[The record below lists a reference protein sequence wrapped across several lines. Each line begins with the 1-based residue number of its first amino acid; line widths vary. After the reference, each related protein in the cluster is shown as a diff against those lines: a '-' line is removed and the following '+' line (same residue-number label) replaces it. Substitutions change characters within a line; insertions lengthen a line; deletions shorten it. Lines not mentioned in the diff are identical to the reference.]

1 MYNHP
6 VTQLTLLFFLSAAS
20 FAAPSGGG
28 ASGAKKAPVLE
39 TEAPALETEAPVLET
54 GAPVLGGG
62 GHEPI
67 SWVLRGL
74 ENNFGLQLERAALSS
89 SEDRVDVTLGEF
101 VTRFVAQAR
110 YSSSERRQNRTDF
123 LSTGGVADI
132 FDEELLEL
140 RAGLEKQF
148 VTGARA
154 SFSNVSQRR
163 ENPTTRRA
171 PEVDLGNLEDATA
184 IGPLFTPEFQSTT
197 VLNVTQPLLQGRGG
211 RATLAENRLAEIGV
225 DEAALRVR
233 AAAERLIAQILVTY
247 AEVVFARE
255 NLEVKKE
262 AVELADDL
270 IRENQRRVEEGMMS
284 PIDVTQAQA
293 RRAEAMEEVVSARV
307 FLKERVNRLLSLT
320 QRDFDRDEPVEI
332 GGSVSGLIPGFEGAG
347 VDAARRALTKN
358 ASFLAIV
365 KQVEAEKVRLAFS
378 RDQALPQLDLEA
390 SLGLNGLGADYENSF
405 SDYGSDGRGPDWSVG
420 MTFSVPL
427 NRKAEKAQV
436 RIAKRAKERALME
449 VKQAEIELLVE
460 LENAAQEYAAS
471 LERADFVQD
480 AVRLAAE
487 GLRSEQ
493 SRLVS
498 GVTTSYNVLNQQR
511 DLSFARTR
519 ALAVEVESFSAL
531 VQLYLIKGNLS
542 ETLNLN
548 LDTGDAVAKR

>member
-1 MYNHP
+1 MNYCSA
-6 VTQLTLLFFLSAAS
+6 VQLSLVCFINFTCLTGLSGEETSAEVAEVAEVAAS
-20 FAAPSGGG
+20 EVAGAAAQDEKPAIPAG
-28 ASGAKKAPVLE
+28 A
-39 TEAPALETEAPVLET
+39 
-54 GAPVLGGG
+54 
-62 GHEPI
+62 HEPI

-74 ENNFGLQLERAALSS
+74 ENNFGLQIERSALSS
-89 SEDRVDVTLGEF
+89 SEDRVVVTLGEF

-171 PEVDLGNLEDATA
+171 PDVDLNNLQDPSAV
-184 IGPLFTPEFQSTT
+184 GPLFNPEFQTTT

-211 RATLAENRLAEIGV
+211 RSTLAENRLAEIGV

-233 AAAERLIAQILVTY
+233 AAAERLIGQILVTY

-255 NLEVKKE
+255 NLQVKKE

-270 IRENQRRVEEGMMS
+270 ISENRRRVEEGMMS

-320 QRDFDRDEPVEI
+320 QRDFDRNETVDIE
-332 GGSVSGLIPGFEGAG
+332 GSVNNLIPTFEGEG
-347 VDAARRALTKN
+347 VEVARKALASN

-365 KQVEAEKVRLAFS
+365 KQAEAEDVRLEFS

-390 SLGLNGLGADYENSF
+390 SIGLNGLGADYENSL
-405 SDYGSDGRGPDWSVG
+405 SDYGSENRGPDWSVG

-427 NRKAEKAQV
+427 NRKAEQAQV
-436 RIAKRAKERALME
+436 RIAKRAKEQALME

-460 LENAAQEYAAS
+460 LENAVQEYQAS
-471 LERADFVQD
+471 LERSDFVQD

-531 VQLYLIKGNLS
+531 VQLYLIKGNLA

-548 LDTGDAVAKR
+548 LDTGDVVATR

>member
-1 MYNHP
+1 MNYRSVVLLSFVCLFNS
-6 VTQLTLLFFLSAAS
+6 TCLTGLSGEETTAEVPAS
-20 FAAPSGGG
+20 
-28 ASGAKKAPVLE
+28 
-39 TEAPALETEAPVLET
+39 EAPETAT
-54 GAPVLGGG
+54 HDGKSAISAGA
-62 GHEPI
+62 HEPI

-74 ENNFGLQLERAALSS
+74 ENNFGLQIERSALSS

-101 VTRFVAQAR
+101 VTRFVTQAR

-171 PEVDLGNLEDATA
+171 PDVDLNNLQDPSAV
-184 IGPLFTPEFQSTT
+184 GPLFTPEFQTTT
-197 VLNVTQPLLQGRGG
+197 VLNVTQPLLQGRG
-211 RATLAENRLAEIGV
+211 RRSTLAENRLAEIGV

-233 AAAERLIAQILVTY
+233 AAAERLIGQILVTY

-255 NLEVKKE
+255 NLGVKKE

-270 IRENQRRVEEGMMS
+270 ISENRRRVEEGMMS

-307 FLKERVNRLLSLT
+307 FLKERVNRLLGLT
-320 QRDFDRDEPVEI
+320 QRDFDRNETVDIDGNVNN
-332 GGSVSGLIPGFEGAG
+332 LIPTFEGEG
-347 VDAARRALTKN
+347 VDVARKALATN
-358 ASFLAIV
+358 ASFLAILT
-365 KQVEAEKVRLAFS
+365 QVEAEDIRLEFS

-390 SLGLNGLGADYENSF
+390 SLGLNGLGADYEDSF
-405 SDYGSDGRGPDWSVG
+405 ADYGSEDRGPDWSVG

-427 NRKAEKAQV
+427 NRKAEKAQI
-436 RIAKRAKERALME
+436 RIAKRSKEQALME
-449 VKQAEIELLVE
+449 AKQAEIDLLVE
-460 LENAAQEYAAS
+460 LENAVQEYQAS
-471 LERADFVQD
+471 LERSDFVQD

-493 SRLVS
+493 SRLAS

-531 VQLYLIKGNLS
+531 VQLYLIRGDLS